1 MPYNQRFRGDDVC
14 NVYDDAIK
22 NNNKNNKQKKGEK
35 QKTLWMCVLCVCVWD
50 GSALKSQYSKA

>member
-22 NNNKNNKQKKGEK
+22 NNNKNNKQKEGEK
-35 QKTLWMCVLCVCVWD
+35 QKTL
-50 GSALKSQYSKA
+50 